1 MKSKRVILDTNFWI
15 SFLISKKFKEI
26 DGLIQSKKI
35 VLVFSDELLDEFI
48 EVARRPK
55 FKKFFAKKDIEILLE
70 IFDQYADLI
79 NVTSEIDI
87 CRDEKDNFLLNLAV
101 DGKADYLVS
110 GDNDLLILEKIKN
123 TKILRFPELIAQ
135 LKS

>member
-87 CRDEKDNFLLNLAV
+87 CRDEKDNFLLNLAI